1 MNVLATH
8 HEIGQTICPKRTQ
21 SKFDIRK
28 RFTVTL
34 ELWKLK
40 IQFEF
45 TVSIVESYR
54 KRQNFCEVFN
64 ILFADIKDHCHVR
77 CSVVYQFENYFADA
91 LFVFTFAPQSSLH
104 HLSRKAEGMAL

>member
-1 MNVLATH
+1 M
-8 HEIGQTICPKRTQ
+8 
-21 SKFDIRK
+21 
-28 RFTVTL
+28 L

-45 TVSIVESYR
+45 TCDYCRIVSKEA
-54 KRQNFCEVFN
+54 KLCEVFN